1 MHRKVRAYIEKKQL
15 MSPDAKVIVALSGGA
30 DSVALLHVLLRL
42 DYKCEAVHCNF
53 HLRGDESLRDEA
65 FVRDMCHKMGV
76 GLTVADFDTVA
87 YAGEKKISIEMA
99 ARDLRYA
106 FFEKTAAEHG
116 ADMIA
121 VAHHKDDVAETMLL
135 NLMRGTGIRGL
146 HGIRPKNGIVVR
158 PLLCVERNEIIEY
171 LEGANIGY
179 VTDSTNLKSD
189 YTRNKVRLQILP
201 LMREINPSIVST
213 LAQTAERMA
222 GAEKIYDKAIEEGK
236 ERVMINGNINLASL
250 AAEPSPEALLHEILS
265 PLGFNGMQSDDIMN
279 NIDGDSGK
287 EYSSASHSIVRDRGM
302 LLVEKK
308 EGDTPRVNMPLPTE
322 GTIETPQ
329 GYIAIEQTAF
339 DGKIDK
345 RPSVAMLDRAKLRL
359 PLQVRNVATG
369 DRFRPFGM
377 RGSKLVSDYL
387 TDRKKSIIEKR
398 NQLVVVDAQGEIVWL
413 VGERV
418 ASTCAVTPATTDILR
433 MTYTTK

>member
-65 FVRDMCHKMGV
+65 FVREMCHKMGV

-87 YAGEKKISIEMA
+87 YAGEKKISSEMA

-171 LEGANIGY
+171 LEGANIG
-179 VTDSTNLKSD
+179 
-189 YTRNKVRLQILP
+189 
-201 LMREINPSIVST
+201 
-213 LAQTAERMA
+213 
-222 GAEKIYDKAIEEGK
+222 
-236 ERVMINGNINLASL
+236 
-250 AAEPSPEALLHEILS
+250 
-265 PLGFNGMQSDDIMN
+265 
-279 NIDGDSGK
+279 
-287 EYSSASHSIVRDRGM
+287 
-302 LLVEKK
+302 
-308 EGDTPRVNMPLPTE
+308 
-322 GTIETPQ
+322 
-329 GYIAIEQTAF
+329 
-339 DGKIDK
+339 
-345 RPSVAMLDRAKLRL
+345 
-359 PLQVRNVATG
+359 
-369 DRFRPFGM
+369 
-377 RGSKLVSDYL
+377 
-387 TDRKKSIIEKR
+387 
-398 NQLVVVDAQGEIVWL
+398 
-413 VGERV
+413 
-418 ASTCAVTPATTDILR
+418 
-433 MTYTTK
+433 

>member
-135 NLMRGTGIRGL
+135 NLMRGSGIRGL

-287 EYSSASHSIVRDRGM
+287 EYSSASHAIVRDRGM

-308 EGDTPRVNMPLPTE
+308 EGDIPRVNMPLPTE

-329 GYIAIEQTAF
+329 GCITIEQTAF

-418 ASTCAVTPATTDILR
+418 ASTCAVTPATIDILR
-433 MTYTTK
+433 MTYITK

>member
-15 MSPDAKVIVALSGGA
+15 MSPDAKLIVALSGGA

-236 ERVMINGNINLASL
+236 ERVMINGNINLALL

-287 EYSSASHSIVRDRGM
+287 EYSSASHAIVRDRGM

-308 EGDTPRVNMPLPTE
+308 EGNSPRINMPLPTE

-329 GYIAIEQTAF
+329 GCIAIEQTAF

-433 MTYTTK
+433 MTYITK

>member
-15 MSPDAKVIVALSGGA
+15 MSPDAKLIVALSGGA

-135 NLMRGTGIRGL
+135 NLMRGSGIRGL

-236 ERVMINGNINLASL
+236 ERVMINGNIDLASL

-308 EGDTPRVNMPLPTE
+308 EGDIPRVNMSLPTE

-359 PLQVRNVATG
+359 PLLVRNVATG

-433 MTYTTK
+433 MTYTAK

>member
-1 MHRKVRAYIEKKQL
+1 
-15 MSPDAKVIVALSGGA
+15 
-30 DSVALLHVLLRL
+30 
-42 DYKCEAVHCNF
+42 
-53 HLRGDESLRDEA
+53 
-65 FVRDMCHKMGV
+65 
-76 GLTVADFDTVA
+76 
-87 YAGEKKISIEMA
+87 
-99 ARDLRYA
+99 
-106 FFEKTAAEHG
+106 
-116 ADMIA
+116 
-121 VAHHKDDVAETMLL
+121 
-135 NLMRGTGIRGL
+135 
-146 HGIRPKNGIVVR
+146 
-158 PLLCVERNEIIEY
+158 
-171 LEGANIGY
+171 
-179 VTDSTNLKSD
+179 
-189 YTRNKVRLQILP
+189 
-201 LMREINPSIVST
+201 
-213 LAQTAERMA
+213 
-222 GAEKIYDKAIEEGK
+222 
-236 ERVMINGNINLASL
+236 MINGNINLALL

-308 EGDTPRVNMPLPTE
+308 EGDTPRINMPLPTE

-329 GYIAIEQTAF
+329 GCIAIEQTAF

>member
-15 MSPDAKVIVALSGGA
+15 MSPDAKLIVALSGGA

-236 ERVMINGNINLASL
+236 ERVMINGNIDLASL

-308 EGDTPRVNMPLPTE
+308 EGDIPRVNMPLPTE

-345 RPSVAMLDRAKLRL
+345 RPSVAMLDCAKLRL

-418 ASTCAVTPATTDILR
+418 ASTCAITTATTDILR
-433 MTYTTK
+433 MTYTAK

>member
-222 GAEKIYDKAIEEGK
+222 GAEKIYDKAIEKGK
-236 ERVMINGNINLASL
+236 ERVMINGNINLAL
-250 AAEPSPEALLHEILS
+250 LTAEPSPEALLHEILS

-308 EGDTPRVNMPLPTE
+308 EGDIPRVNMPLPTE

-329 GYIAIEQTAF
+329 GCIAIEQTAF

-433 MTYTTK
+433 MTYITK

>member
-65 FVRDMCHKMGV
+65 FVREMCHKMGV

-222 GAEKIYDKAIEEGK
+222 GAEKIYDKAIEQGK
-236 ERVMINGNINLASL
+236 ERVVVNGNIDLASL

-287 EYSSASHSIVRDRGM
+287 EYSSASHTIVRDRGM

-308 EGDTPRVNMPLPTE
+308 EGDSPRINMPLPMA

-329 GYIAIEQTAF
+329 GCIAIEQTEF

-345 RPSVAMLDRAKLRL
+345 RPSVAMLDCAKLRL